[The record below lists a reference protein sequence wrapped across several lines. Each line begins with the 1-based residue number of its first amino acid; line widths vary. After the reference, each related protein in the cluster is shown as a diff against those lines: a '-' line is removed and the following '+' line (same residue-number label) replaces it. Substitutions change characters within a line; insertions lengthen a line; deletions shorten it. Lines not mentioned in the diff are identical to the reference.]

1 MATCARNPEPLR
13 MIDVEGSFG
22 VTVTFRGIRIRS
34 EVEIS
39 GAGNHGT
46 DDTRTRPVIGRR
58 AGAGAPPRKRERGA
72 DNSEAGKAHSFA
84 KCEGQPRERRD
95 GCPLNLMRLLHL
107 AEVSVT

>member
-1 MATCARNPEPLR
+1 MATCAINPEPLR

-46 DDTRTRPVIGRR
+46 DDRRTRPAGHRRARVLRLVNESVARTIPRRGRR
-58 AGAGAPPRKRERGA
+58 THLQNAKANPGKGGMGA
-72 DNSEAGKAHSFA
+72 H
-84 KCEGQPRERRD
+84 
-95 GCPLNLMRLLHL
+95 
-107 AEVSVT
+107 